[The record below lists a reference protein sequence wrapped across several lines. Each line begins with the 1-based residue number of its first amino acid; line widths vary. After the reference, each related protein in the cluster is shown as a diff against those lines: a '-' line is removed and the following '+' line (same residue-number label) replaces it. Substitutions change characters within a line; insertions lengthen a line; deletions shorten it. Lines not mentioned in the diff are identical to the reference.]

1 MLDNEK
7 IRYRFFEKQQ
17 IGLML
22 NIINREYKREELEK
36 KLEQQSQ
43 LALAREME
51 IKKMRE
57 REKMEHDE
65 RDRLQAIKME
75 KRAEFIK
82 NELLKRAK
90 QREEIDK
97 KLMIKNELRKLAEER
112 EREERQKEIKIK
124 EEIFQKKIES
134 IYSLRLKKREKI
146 EKEILQKEEKQKK
159 NLEELRIKK
168 DKEYKERIKS
178 TDEKIKRA
186 IKIIKLRESK
196 KDKAN
201 ERYYIKKT
209 EIIKQKL
216 AEQRELEKSMLKER
230 LIHSAIKREEVEQNL
245 KQKEEQLKRNRL
257 RLIYEI
263 NEKNKKIN
271 LAKSQKLKIWEEQRK
286 ITQHYEENREK
297 LLTRFKNIMD
307 KRKKKSQE
315 QVISELLRDNSNNDI
330 KGINGYKNN
339 SVIYERN
346 PKKSINNKN
355 KKNSNTNIFLTNL
368 SLKLSDDN
376 KNKI

>member
-297 LLTRFKNIMD
+297 LFTRFKDIMD
-307 KRKKKSQE
+307 RRRKKSQE
-315 QVISELLRDNSNNDI
+315 QVISELLRDNNNSDI
-330 KGINGYKNN
+330 KGITGYKNN

-346 PKKSINNKN
+346 PNKTIENKN
-355 KKNSNTNIFLTNL
+355 RKNNNTNIFLTNL
-368 SLKLSDDN
+368 SMKLTDDT

>member
-257 RLIYEI
+257 RLIYKI

-297 LLTRFKNIMD
+297 LFTRFKDIMED
-307 KRKKKSQE
+307 RK
-315 QVISELLRDNSNNDI
+315 
-330 KGINGYKNN
+330 
-339 SVIYERN
+339 SVV
-346 PKKSINNKN
+346 
-355 KKNSNTNIFLTNL
+355 
-368 SLKLSDDN
+368 
-376 KNKI
+376 

>member
-124 EEIFQKKIES
+124 EETFQKKIES

-297 LLTRFKNIMD
+297 LFTRFKDIMD
-307 KRKKKSQE
+307 RRRKKSQE
-315 QVISELLRDNSNNDI
+315 QVISELLRDNSNSDI
-330 KGINGYKNN
+330 KGITGYKNN

-346 PKKSINNKN
+346 PNKTIENKN
-355 KKNSNTNIFLTNL
+355 RKNNNTNIFLTNL
-368 SLKLSDDN
+368 SMKLTDDT

>member
-297 LLTRFKNIMD
+297 LFTRFKDIMD
-307 KRKKKSQE
+307 RRRKKSQE
-315 QVISELLRDNSNNDI
+315 QVISELLRDNSNSDT
-330 KGINGYKNN
+330 KGITGYKNN

-346 PKKSINNKN
+346 PNKTIENKN
-355 KKNSNTNIFLTNL
+355 RKNNNTNIFLTNL
-368 SLKLSDDN
+368 SMKLTDDT

>member
-146 EKEILQKEEKQKK
+146 EKEIIQKEEKQKK
-159 NLEELRIKK
+159 K
-168 DKEYKERIKS
+168 
-178 TDEKIKRA
+178 
-186 IKIIKLRESK
+186 SK
-196 KDKAN
+196 K
-201 ERYYIKKT
+201 
-209 EIIKQKL
+209 
-216 AEQRELEKSMLKER
+216 
-230 LIHSAIKREEVEQNL
+230 
-245 KQKEEQLKRNRL
+245 
-257 RLIYEI
+257 
-263 NEKNKKIN
+263 EKNQKK
-271 LAKSQKLKIWEEQRK
+271 
-286 ITQHYEENREK
+286 
-297 LLTRFKNIMD
+297 
-307 KRKKKSQE
+307 
-315 QVISELLRDNSNNDI
+315 
-330 KGINGYKNN
+330 
-339 SVIYERN
+339 
-346 PKKSINNKN
+346 
-355 KKNSNTNIFLTNL
+355 
-368 SLKLSDDN
+368 
-376 KNKI
+376 